1 MASFFTAI
9 GVNHFRRKVPE
20 MITVRGLLRTATT
33 SYRQSAKFAIPL
45 RTPRLFV
52 YTKRWYAQSWD
63 NNQPNKDIDAHLKV
77 QRLLDEIQSHPGVA
91 SKLRAVSEI
100 MVSKGLAN
108 DSAPPGPWQVVKI
121 LTDKDVR
128 KAMAEFKDELS
139 KSGIELGP
147 DQLGPLMTVLGME
160 KK

>member
-1 MASFFTAI
+1 MF
-9 GVNHFRRKVPE
+9 K
-20 MITVRGLLRTATT
+20 GLLRSARAVSFRQPAFPRATVQVT
-33 SYRQSAKFAIPL
+33 GPLLNVKRCYAK
-45 RTPRLFV
+45 
-52 YTKRWYAQSWD
+52 SWD
-63 NNQPNKDIDAHLKV
+63 GNNSSPDVEAHLKV
-77 QRLLDEIQSHPGVA
+77 QKLLDDIQQHPGVA
-91 SKLRAVSEI
+91 AKLHAVSEI

-108 DSAPPGPWQVVKI
+108 ESAPPGPWQVVKI

-128 KAMAEFKDELS
+128 KAMGEFKAELE